1 MIEFRNI
8 YFLLLLF
15 VFGAPF
21 QKSFSQSEEKTIY
34 QKVRVHLDGKGLRP
48 LAALGVEVEQVKAAG
63 FKVDI
68 ILPDAIAHYLEESK
82 KVQPVSL
89 EQLETR
95 DQTCYGAVQKYRVPF
110 NFKYGSMGSYLTL
123 QEIALYNQQHQS
135 CKHSSPEMSFWYIH
149 SFLNFSHALR
159 ASVTA
164 ISRCS
169 SVGSSVPHMIPNLS
183 VTL

>member
-48 LAALGVEVEQVKAAG
+48 LAALGVEVEHGYNRAKDEIVNFYSIEEVEQVKAAG

-123 QEIALYNQQHQS
+123 QEIMNELDLMKVKY
-135 CKHSSPEMSFWYIH
+135 
-149 SFLNFSHALR
+149 
-159 ASVTA
+159 
-164 ISRCS
+164 
-169 SVGSSVPHMIPNLS
+169 PNLIS
-183 VTL
+183 NRMASILL